1 MNATSPVLNT
11 RTLPLLESDVLRTF
25 VAIAE
30 TASFSRAA
38 KQVFRTTSAVSMQI
52 KRLEDMLDAQLFV
65 REARKVSLTSE
76 GETLLRYSRRLL
88 KLNEEAVSEFLRPS
102 LSGIIKFGTPDDIG
116 TRILPSVLADF
127 ARSHPAVQVDVVVGS
142 SQTMLERIESGEI
155 DLALITSGSDGQS
168 MLGTVVHTE
177 PLIWAY
183 RAGGTAIERSPLPV
197 AFASPGCIWRATALA
212 ALDRAGIAYRVAY
225 TSEHCA
231 GQQAAMEADLAVAP
245 FPLGLVRKPIRQVP
259 ESAGLPPLGHYQI
272 EMLMGGQRG
281 DVVEALS
288 GHIARAF
295 TALRGAQNVN
305 AGALRRLA

>member
-1 MNATSPVLNT
+1 MTSPVPPG
-11 RTLPLLESDVLRTF
+11 RALPLLESDVLRIF

-30 TASFSRAA
+30 TNSFSRAA

-52 KRLEDMLDAQLFV
+52 KRLEEMLETQLFV
-65 REARKVSLTSE
+65 REARRVSLTRE

-88 KLNEEAVSEFLRPS
+88 KLNEDAVSEFLRPS
-102 LSGIIKFGTPDDIG
+102 LSGTVKFGTPDDIG
-116 TRILPSVLADF
+116 TRILPGVLADF

-142 SQTMLERIESGEI
+142 SQTMMERIESGEI
-155 DLALITSGSDGQS
+155 DLALITSGSEGQAGHGS
-168 MLGTVVHTE
+168 VVHTE
-177 PLIWAY
+177 PLVWAQ

-212 ALDRAGIAYRVAY
+212 ALDRAGIPYRVAY

-245 FPLGLVRKPIRQVP
+245 FPLGLIRKPIRQVP

-272 EMLMGGQRG
+272 EMLTGAQRG
-281 DVVEALS
+281 DVVDALA
-288 GHIARAF
+288 GHITRAF
-295 TALRGAQNVN
+295 TALRGEQE
-305 AGALRRLA
+305 LFPEPMRQLA

>member
-1 MNATSPVLNT
+1 MTSPAALS
-11 RTLPLLESDVLRTF
+11 RALPLLESDVLRTF

-30 TASFSRAA
+30 TNSFSRAA

-52 KRLEDMLDAQLFV
+52 KRLEEMLKTQLFV
-65 REARKVSLTSE
+65 REARRVSLTPE

-102 LSGIIKFGTPDDIG
+102 LSGTVKFGTPDDIG
-116 TRILPSVLADF
+116 TRILPGVLADF

-142 SQTMLERIESGEI
+142 SQTMMERIESGDI
-155 DLALITSGSDGQS
+155 DLALLTSGSEGKAGI
-168 MLGTVVHTE
+168 GTVVHTE
-177 PLIWAY
+177 PLVWAY

-212 ALDRAGIAYRVAY
+212 ALDRASIAYRVAY

-245 FPLGLVRKPIRQVP
+245 FPLGLIRKPIRQVP

-272 EMLMGGQRG
+272 EMLTGAQRG
-281 DVVEALS
+281 DVVDVLA
-288 GHIARAF
+288 GHITRAF
-295 TALRGAQNVN
+295 TALRGEQELSPAPMRQ
-305 AGALRRLA
+305 LA

>member
-1 MNATSPVLNT
+1 MNVTSPALNT
-11 RTLPLLESDVLRTF
+11 RALPLLESDVLRTF

-52 KRLEDMLDAQLFV
+52 KRLEDMLGKQLFV
-65 REARKVSLTSE
+65 REARRASLTPE

-88 KLNEEAVSEFLRPS
+88 KLNEEAVSEFLRPC
-102 LSGIIKFGTPDDIG
+102 LSGTVKFGTPDDIG

-127 ARSHPAVQVDVVVGS
+127 ARSHPAVQVDVVVGN
-142 SQTMLERIESGEI
+142 SQSMMERIESGEI
-155 DLALITSGSDGQS
+155 DLALVTVGSEGRTG
-168 MLGTVVHTE
+168 LGTVVHTE

-245 FPLGLVRKPIRQVP
+245 FPQGLVRKPIRQVP
-259 ESAGLPPLGHYQI
+259 EAAGLPPLGHYQI
-272 EMLMGGQRG
+272 EMLSGGQS
-281 DVVEALS
+281 DNAVEALA
-288 GHIARAF
+288 GHISRAF
-295 TALRGAQNVN
+295 TALRGEQAVYSDTPAQ
-305 AGALRRLA
+305 LA